1 MPQISDNVIG
11 VNFEEVI
18 TSTPSR
24 KRRFRSGTTV
34 TGDDGRFYQYAI
46 AGGAIAA
53 GLATVNITESGGVY
67 TAAATGGTSANASG
81 VALTTGQYA
90 WFRLAAN

>member
-18 TSTPSR
+18 LSTPSR
-24 KRRFRSGTTV
+24 KRRFRTGTQCQ
-34 TGDDGRFYQYAI
+34 GDDGRRYQYAI

-53 GLATVNITESGGVY
+53 GLATVGITLSGGVY
-67 TAAATGGTSANASG
+67 TAAATGGTATNTTG
-81 VALTTGQYA
+81 FALTTGQYA
-90 WFRLAAN
+90 WFRLP